1 MSVIW
6 PKKSGV
12 FFFFNVRREKEA
24 GVVSVGADGFV
35 TMIEK
40 TISMRPE
47 VFGEEF

>member
-1 MSVIW
+1 L
-6 PKKSGV
+6 
-12 FFFFNVRREKEA
+12 NVRREKEA

>member
-6 PKKSGV
+6 PKKSR
-12 FFFFNVRREKEA
+12 FFVLNVRREKEA